1 MLSITELT
9 AQALTACLL
18 TGFCSFLKQSLLNF
32 RKKEKLHECWDPAL
46 PVYSHVAFIVFFF
59 FLSFSRRFY
68 PKRLT
73 NDIYLYIFYLFKQSG
88 ITILMKCGFSTM

>member
-59 FLSFSRRFY
+59 FFCHLADAFIQSDLQMIYIYIFF
-68 PKRLT
+68 
-73 NDIYLYIFYLFKQSG
+73 IYLNNQVSLF
-88 ITILMKCGFSTM
+88 

>member
-59 FLSFSRRFY
+59 FCHLADAFIQSDLQMIYIYIFF
-68 PKRLT
+68 
-73 NDIYLYIFYLFKQSG
+73 IYLNNQVSLF
-88 ITILMKCGFSTM
+88 